1 MIPYRKFSDIQSP
14 EFGPPEAFHAP
25 KAPKVCDEGAND
37 TRTLDGLAALAASCP
52 ELADDPVRNSVVAN
66 DRATKNSLVR
76 EDGAKPAKPAK
87 EGQQIGLSLGPLPNA
102 GQASHSANWHA
113 EDWRARFDER
123 AGFLEHDGGWSRLE
137 AEVRAFEQC
146 IVEWLN
152 ANASFSPAGR
162 CTWCG
167 KRETPSAMVL
177 PFGTG
182 EQHAWLHADCWP
194 VWHQRRR
201 EEAVLAL
208 RGMGISVLAIA
219 KQLGPPVDEPPAKPV
234 EPPEEAPQP
243 QTQASANGVPE
254 DRRGFV
260 GYVDG
265 RFVHYCPECG
275 EWGAHGIGVFL
286 RRGQLG
292 VWYCAEHKPKR

>member
-1 MIPYRKFSDIQSP
+1 
-14 EFGPPEAFHAP
+14 
-25 KAPKVCDEGAND
+25 VND
-37 TRTLDGLAALAASCP
+37 KQVNDARTLDGLGALAVSCP
-52 ELADDPVRNSVVAN
+52 KLADEPLRDSVVAN
-66 DRATKNSLVR
+66 HGSSKNTRAR

-87 EGQQIGLSLGPLPNA
+87 AAKEGQQTGLSPGALPNT
-102 GQASHSANWHA
+102 GQASHPANWDA

-123 AGFLEHDGGWSRLE
+123 AGFLEHDGGLLRAK
-137 AEVRAFEQC
+137 AEFQAFDYC
-146 IVEWLN
+146 VVEWLN
-152 ANASFSPAGR
+152 QHPAPSAPGR
-162 CTWCG
+162 CAWCG
-167 KRETPSAMVL
+167 RPECASAVVV
-177 PFGTG
+177 PFGTEPG
-182 EQHAWLHADCWP
+182 MHAWLHPGCWP
-194 VWHQRRR
+194 AWYQRRR

-208 RGMGISVLAIA
+208 TGMGITMGTNPA
-219 KQLGPPVDEPPAKPV
+219 KQLPSDEPPAKPV
-234 EPPEEAPQP
+234 EPPAEAPQP
-243 QTQASANGVPE
+243 QMETRASNGIPE